1 MNALGTEFKYGLRMG
16 PIGDVHLEDCDFE
29 VETYV
34 SANRRVVY
42 RKGDVRHVQ
51 RIDADSYK
59 VIVYAEDAMTIG
71 RGNVLAKVTIHIP
84 DSDYDDGFRTEIY
97 KSLCTGVT
105 IT

>member
-1 MNALGTEFKYGLRMG
+1 MSALGTEFKYGLRLT
-16 PIGDVHLEDCDFE
+16 PIDDVHLEDCDFE

-34 SANRRVVY
+34 NANRRVMY
-42 RKGDVRHVQ
+42 RKGDVKHVQ

-59 VIVYAEDAMTIG
+59 IIVYAEDSRKIG
-71 RGNVLAKVTIHIP
+71 SGKVMARVTIRIP

-97 KSLCTGVT
+97 NDICTGRT